1 MALEEIFEH
10 GVSMVKTVWHKRGD
24 KVTREEVKRLVAT
37 DVQPR
42 THIEVKDENAG

>member
-24 KVTREEVKRLVAT
+24 KVTREDVKRLIAT

-42 THIEVKDENAG
+42 THIEVKDNNAS